1 MIQWLIKIVEMFSST
16 AYLGKYIM
24 SYVNKQA
31 KKKKE
36 KETRFTLTLFSGH
49 ICHSD
54 EIQG

>member
-31 KKKKE
+31 KKKRK
-36 KETRFTLTLFSGH
+36 KKKPVSL
-49 ICHSD
+49 
-54 EIQG
+54 